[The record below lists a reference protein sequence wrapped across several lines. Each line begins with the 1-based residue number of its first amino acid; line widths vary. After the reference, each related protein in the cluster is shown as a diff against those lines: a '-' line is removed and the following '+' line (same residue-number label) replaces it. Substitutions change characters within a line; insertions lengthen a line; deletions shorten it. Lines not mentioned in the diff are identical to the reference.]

1 MKLVSV
7 IYTLSKGERMNERKT
22 LPAPIDRL
30 VAIGVDIQHDFI
42 SGSLAVNEGAEIV
55 GPMNNLTSYVRS
67 LGGIAAFTRDWHPE
81 HTAHFEKWPVHCV
94 ANTHGAKFHPLLQI
108 APNDIIISKGMSTKD
123 DGYSGFEGIS
133 DDGRTLESL
142 IQPRNRY
149 ERVGLI
155 IGGLA
160 TDYCDLATVIDAL
173 DTFRNQPNVYTVA
186 AVDAMRA
193 VNLQDEDGLNAL
205 RKMEHNGA
213 YLVNSDDVLDGN
225 VFHLRRGA

>member
-1 MKLVSV
+1 MTERTKLP
-7 IYTLSKGERMNERKT
+7 IT
-22 LPAPIDRL
+22 IDRL
-30 VAIGVDIQHDFI
+30 VAVGVDIQHDFI
-42 SGSLAVNEGAEIV
+42 DGSLAVTSGEKVVE
-55 GPMNNLTSYVRS
+55 PMNTLTSYVRR
-67 LGGIAAFTRDWHPE
+67 LGGVAVFTRDWHPE
-81 HTAHFEKWPVHCV
+81 HTDHFKKWPVHCV
-94 ANTHGAKFHPLLQI
+94 AHTHGAEFHPLLHI

-225 VFHLRRGA
+225 VFHVRSGA